1 MLAIRMQRTGRSG
14 HAQFRVIV
22 QDARS
27 HPKSGKVVEYL
38 GSYNPH
44 TKVAQLK
51 AEEIASY
58 MEKGAQPSDRVA
70 KLLKA
75 EGIKLPAW
83 VKISPGKKR
92 SIKNP
97 AKLRRNAPPGEKLEQ
112 KAPTPAAEPIA
123 EETPAPAEPA
133 EAPEEAAESADSPPE
148 AAEPAAEEAPA
159 EAETTE
165 ASPEPEPEAA
175 KSEEDTEAPKE
186 A

>member
-51 AEEIASY
+51 AEEIATY

-123 EETPAPAEPA
+123 EETPAEPA